1 MKKPFTFNV
10 NCVIIYYMSKFYT
23 NVSRYGNMIL
33 LRGYEYNK
41 KITEKIKYEPTL
53 YVSTNRPTTWKALD
67 GTAVS
72 EVNFDSMR
80 SATEWVKTNKDT
92 AGRHIFGNNRYIS
105 TFIND
110 YFPGQI
116 EFDRNKINVTTIDI
130 EVASD
135 DGFPEPDKAENP
147 VISIATKNNIDNTY
161 HVWGLGDYDV
171 EKSLMKTHRVV
182 YHRYHSEADLLINFV
197 TFISQPSM
205 MPDVITGWNTRFFD
219 IPYLVNRIHKLLG
232 EAYVKR
238 LSPWGQIERRDIT
251 TMGRTQTSYELKG
264 ISNLDYLDL
273 FKKFGYSYG
282 PQESYKLDHI
292 AHVVLGEKK
301 LSYEEYGSL
310 HTLYKHNFQKFIDY
324 NIKDVELVDR
334 IEDKMGLITLC
345 MTMAYQG
352 GVNYNDTFGTT
363 AIWDTII
370 YRKLYENKIV
380 VPFIEDKVKTHY
392 PGGFVKDPHVGI
404 HENLVSFDLNSLY
417 PSIIMQYNM
426 SPETIAEGEL
436 SKVDI
441 EQVLTKSQ
449 RPDNHGKALAA
460 NGQIFNTDK
469 VGIIPLIID
478 EMYQERVGIKDNMI
492 TAQKEL
498 QKVDKNDKQKLY
510 EIERD
515 ISIAENRQMSIKI
528 LLNSLYGALGNR
540 YFRFFDQRVAEA
552 VTLTGQLT
560 IRWAEYAL
568 NTYINKA
575 MRTEK
580 WKDFVV
586 AIDTDSLYV
595 CLDDLVQAV
604 NPNNTIDF
612 LDKVSA
618 EKLEQV
624 LAQAYDELYAMFGG
638 VANRMVMKREVIAD
652 RGIWTAKKRYILN
665 VLDNEGV
672 RYAKPKLK
680 IMGIEAIKS
689 STPEPCRDGL
699 KELFK
704 VIMSKDETE
713 VQEAIEQFKNY
724 FKTLGPDA
732 IAFPRGAS
740 KVKEYRDASTIYKKG
755 TPMHIRAALL
765 YNRMIQ
771 DLSLTKKYAQ
781 IKNGDKIK
789 FMYLRTPNP
798 IKENVIGF
806 VDFLPEEF
814 NLHKYIDYE
823 LQFQKT
829 FLDPIEPILD
839 AVGWSSEEV
848 NTLED
853 FFG

>member
-1 MKKPFTFNV
+1 
-10 NCVIIYYMSKFYT
+10 
-23 NVSRYGNMIL
+23 MIL

-67 GTAVS
+67 GTPVS

-161 HVWGLGDYDV
+161 HVWGLGEYDV

-182 YHRYHSEADLLINFV
+182 YHRYHSEADLLINFI

-219 IPYLVNRIHKLLG
+219 VPYLVNRIHKLLG

-238 LSPWGQIERRDIT
+238 LSPWGQIERRDVT
-251 TMGRTQTSYELKG
+251 AMGRTQTSYELKG

-301 LSYEEYGSL
+301 LSYKEYGSL
-310 HTLYKHNFQKFIDY
+310 HTLYKHNYQKFIDY

-345 MTMAYQG
+345 MTMAYKG

-370 YRKLYENKIV
+370 YRKLHENKIV

-392 PGGFVKDPHVGI
+392 PGGYVKDPHVGI

-441 EQVLTKSQ
+441 EEVLTKSQ

-460 NGQIFNTDK
+460 NGQIFNTNK

-478 EMYQERVGIKDNMI
+478 EMYQERVGIKDDMI

-568 NTYINKA
+568 NTYLNKA

-595 CLDDLVQAV
+595 CLDDLVQAIK
-604 NPNNTIDF
+604 PNNTIDF
-612 LDKVSA
+612 LDKVSS

-624 LAQAYDELYAMFGG
+624 LAQAYDELYGMFGG
-638 VANRMVMKREVIAD
+638 VSNRMVMKREVIAD

-680 IMGIEAIKS
+680 VMGIEAIKS
-689 STPEPCRDGL
+689 STPEPCRDAL
-699 KELFK
+699 KQIFK
-704 VIMSKDETE
+704 VIMSENEVE
-713 VQEAIEQFKNY
+713 VQKAIEQFKNY
-724 FKTLGPDA
+724 FKTLEPNA

-740 KVKEYRDASTIYKKG
+740 KVKEYRDASSIYKKG

-771 DLSLTKKYAQ
+771 DLSLSKKYTQ

-789 FMYLRTPNP
+789 FMYLRTPNA